1 MPFIEL
7 GKFPF
12 ITGLLSVSA
21 TKRCWMLSNALSVS
35 IESQM
40 IMWFLSFICVSV
52 LFSVV
57 YSILFYICYL
67 MFL

>member
-1 MPFIEL
+1 
-7 GKFPF
+7 
-12 ITGLLSVSA
+12 
-21 TKRCWMLSNALSVS
+21 MLSNAFSVS
-35 IESQM
+35 SEIKM

-52 LFSVV
+52 LLSVGV